1 MNDLEIEF
9 LEEYK
14 RVESF
19 CRDALSVQN
28 GVTEYIMQMEGEA
41 TFGLSSIA
49 NWQNSY
55 HTLKRLRWLRNQ
67 ITHDTGASDCTEADL
82 EALLSFHDDLL
93 NQRDPLSQL
102 YQVRKQESIQYN
114 SHVGDSTILDEV
126 EHLQTKDENKDFN
139 YGLILVL
146 PIIAIALI
154 AYFTKGIV

>member
-28 GVTEYIMQMEGEA
+28 GVSEYIAQMEDES
-41 TFGLSSIA
+41 TFGISSVV
-49 NWQNSY
+49 NWQNSFR
-55 HTLKRLRWLRNQ
+55 TLKRLRWLRNQ
-67 ITHDTGASDCTEADL
+67 IAHDTGASDCTEADL
-82 EALLSFHDDLL
+82 DALLSFHDDLL

-102 YQVRKQESIQYN
+102 YQVRKHESMQYN
-114 SHVGDSTILDEV
+114 SHVGNSTILDEV
-126 EHLQTKDENKDFN
+126 EPLQTKDENKEFN

-146 PIIAIALI
+146 SIIAIALI
-154 AYFTKGIV
+154 AYLTKGIV